1 LRARKRNQV
10 TTIITVLLVFMI
22 QNTRNRGALALHL
35 KFDELIHSVETAD
48 NRLIQAED
56 ETDEELVDLKRKY
69 EGALDEHTALK
80 NRLGK
85 PTAPR

>member
-1 LRARKRNQV
+1 
-10 TTIITVLLVFMI
+10 MI
-22 QNTRNRGALALHL
+22 QNTQNRDALALHL
-35 KFDELIHSVETAD
+35 KLDELVHAVETAD